1 MIRKYE
7 KIWHELSI
15 AFKSNRNWVESL
27 ECLRPVIS
35 IHMSLKQISHVKIC
49 LGYVYFLGIMLI
61 LDGKI
66 KIIDQN
72 ERHPNT
78 TSNNLQKLFTDILN
92 HTEFLIGADFKD
104 SEILI
109 FLGFF
114 FDLISKRPLRNDN
127 LHLLSNYLQFQRQKS
142 SSIFTDVELEDLM
155 LLLVN
160 FIISFSFFYK
170 YKS

>member
-27 ECLRPVIS
+27 ECLRPVLS
-35 IHMSLKQISHVKIC
+35 IHINLKQFAHVKVC

-66 KIIDQN
+66 KTLDQN
-72 ERHPNT
+72 EKQAST
-78 TSNNLQKLFTDILN
+78 NNLQKLFLDILN
-92 HTEFLIGADFKD
+92 HTELLVGADSQD

-109 FLGFF
+109 FMGFF
-114 FDLISKRPLRNDN
+114 FDLINKRPLRKEK
-127 LHLLSNYLQFQRQKS
+127 LLMLSNYLEYKKNDHNAVDS
-142 SSIFTDVELEDLM
+142 PIFSAMELEDLM
-155 LLLVN
+155 VLLVIN
-160 FIISFSFFYK
+160 
-170 YKS
+170 